1 MKPLSL
7 MASDAS
13 LEVCGA
19 DANPKVADDPEF
31 KQKNITVST
40 DQSGDFLRK
49 THAISPIDWYIHTS
63 AMPESHPEIVAAR
76 ALGLKIT
83 KRDEFIAYLMEKLNL
98 KMIAVAGTHGKTT
111 TTAMIIWLMLQMGI
125 PASWLVGSSLPF
137 APAGHYD
144 PSSDYFIYEADEYDH
159 NFLKFHPWLSVITS
173 VSYDHPDIYKTQADY
188 TDAFTQFI
196 DQSASVIAAEDVKK
210 LPIFSPKTHF
220 LPTLEGKIGLS
231 GEIRRYD
238 ASLAGGAVFAAI
250 SDVTGISDLSKQS
263 TTATLAQ
270 APEQNTTT
278 NTPKQNTTTN
288 TPEQSTTNSIKAE
301 LIQNLSIFPG
311 AGRRFEK
318 IIDGF
323 YSDYAHHP
331 EEIAATVKIALE
343 EKAKLNL
350 KKLIIIY
357 EPHQNSR
364 QHEVYNGYKTAFLG
378 VDQVF
383 WLPTFLARE
392 NPDLRVIQPEEFCV
406 LISSATTQATP
417 ATLNND
423 FLDKIKTLIADQN
436 LVLLMTAGPADDF
449 FRKNL

>member
-83 KRDEFIAYLMEKLNL
+83 KRDEFIAYLMKELNL

-173 VSYDHPDIYKTQADY
+173 VSYDHPDIYKTQAEY

-196 DQSASVIAAEDVKK
+196 DQSASVIAAEDVKT

-250 SDVTGISDLSKQS
+250 SDVTGISDLSEQS
-263 TTATLAQ
+263 TTVTLAQ
-270 APEQNTTT
+270 A
-278 NTPKQNTTTN
+278 PKQNTTT
-288 TPEQSTTNSIKAE
+288 SIKAE

-318 IIDGF
+318 IADGF

-392 NPDLRVIQPEEFCV
+392 NPDLRIIQPEEFCA
-406 LISSATTQATP
+406 LISSDTTQATP

-423 FLDKIKTLIADQN
+423 FLKKIKTLIADQN

>member
-7 MASDAS
+7 MARDTS

-19 DANPKVADDPEF
+19 DSNPDVLKDLEF
-31 KQKNITVST
+31 TKKNITVST
-40 DQSGDFLRK
+40 DQSGSFLQK
-49 THAISPIDWYIHTS
+49 THEQSPIDWYVHTS
-63 AMPESHPEIVAAR
+63 AMPETHPEILTAR

-83 KRDEFIAYLMEKLNL
+83 KRDEFIAYLVKKLNL

-111 TTAMIIWLMLQMGI
+111 TTALIIWLMYQMHI

-144 PSSDYFIYEADEYDH
+144 PASDFFIYEADEYDH

-173 VSYDHPDIYKTQADY
+173 VSYDHPDIYKTQAEY
-188 TDAFTQFI
+188 AAAFTQFI
-196 DQSASVIAAEDVKK
+196 SQSTSAIAATDVKN
-210 LPIFSPKTHF
+210 LPIFPSNTHF
-220 LPTLEGKIGLS
+220 LPPLEGKIDLS

-238 ASLAGGAVFAAI
+238 ASLAGGAVLAAI
-250 SDVTGISDLSKQS
+250 SDVTGINPLQNSAKSANFNEHNHFDISENLNTNVISEISEFLSQ
-263 TTATLAQ
+263 
-270 APEQNTTT
+270 
-278 NTPKQNTTTN
+278 
-288 TPEQSTTNSIKAE
+288 
-301 LIQNLSIFPG
+301 FPG

-331 EEIAATVKIALE
+331 EEISATIKIAQE
-343 EKAKLNL
+343 EKSRLGL

-364 QHEVYNGYKTAFLG
+364 QHEVYEGYKTAFAG
-378 VDQVF
+378 ADQVF

-392 NPDLRVIQPEEFCV
+392 NPALKIIEPAEFCQFI
-406 LISSATTQATP
+406 LTP
-417 ATLNND
+417 ATPVK
-423 FLDKIKTLIADQN
+423 LDESLLGIVKDLIARQN
-436 LVLLMTAGPADDF
+436 LVLLMTAGPADAF
-449 FRKNL
+449 FRKNLQKFK